1 MFNEIYISGEKHK
14 GYEIDIAEDN
24 IRKKSEK
31 SVKVKEPAEVVAE
44 IMRTLKLHP
53 YHFKKIKKCYFG
65 RKSTGGQNEK
75 IRKPT

>member
-14 GYEIDIAEDN
+14 GYEIDIAEDS

-44 IMRTLKLHP
+44 LMRTLKLKP
-53 YHFKKIKKCYFG
+53 YHFEKIKKCYFE
-65 RKSTGGQNEK
+65 KKKDTGEYNEK
-75 IRKPT
+75 L

>member
-1 MFNEIYISGEKHK
+1 MFNEIYISGEKYK

-44 IMRTLKLHP
+44 LMRTLKLKP
-53 YHFKKIKKCYFG
+53 YHFEEIKKCYFE
-65 RKSTGGQNEK
+65 KKKDTGEYNEK
-75 IRKPT
+75 L

>member
-1 MFNEIYISGEKHK
+1 MFNEIYISGEKYK

-44 IMRTLKLHP
+44 LMRTLKLKP
-53 YHFKKIKKCYFG
+53 YHFEKIKKCYFE
-65 RKSTGGQNEK
+65 KKKDTGEYNEK
-75 IRKPT
+75 L

>member
-31 SVKVKEPAEVVAE
+31 SVKVKNPAEVVAE
-44 IMRTLKLHP
+44 LMRTLKLKP
-53 YHFKKIKKCYFG
+53 YHFEKIKKCYFE
-65 RKSTGGQNEK
+65 KKKDTGEYNEK
-75 IRKPT
+75 L

>member
-44 IMRTLKLHP
+44 LMRTLKLKP
-53 YHFKKIKKCYFG
+53 YHFEKIKKCYFE
-65 RKSTGGQNEK
+65 KKKDTGEYNEK
-75 IRKPT
+75 L

>member
-31 SVKVKEPAEVVAE
+31 SVKVKNPTEVVAE
-44 IMRTLKLHP
+44 LMRTLKLKP
-53 YHFKKIKKCYFG
+53 YHFEKIKKCYFE
-65 RKSTGGQNEK
+65 KKKDTGEYNEK
-75 IRKPT
+75 L